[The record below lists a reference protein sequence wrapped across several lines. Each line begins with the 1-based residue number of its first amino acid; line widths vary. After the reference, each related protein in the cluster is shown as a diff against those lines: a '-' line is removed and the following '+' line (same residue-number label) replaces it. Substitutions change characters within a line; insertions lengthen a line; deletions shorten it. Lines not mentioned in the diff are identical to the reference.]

1 MGNGKAYKRADIQE
15 CGFVS
20 APVVTA
26 IMKGHYCPSTQV
38 WAVSDTRL
46 YFMTVEDET
55 ASKMVRLLKR
65 HKILYSVEYS

>member
-1 MGNGKAYKRADIQE
+1 MKVLNN

-26 IMKGHYCPSTQV
+26 IMRGNYCPSIQV

-46 YFMTVEDET
+46 YFMGFVTVEDGT
-55 ASKMVRLLKR
+55 ASKMVCNECDVFWSATGYICR
-65 HKILYSVEYS
+65 